1 MERITCERKSCNQL
15 LTAEDGRCDLCGRK
29 QTTKWWVIIQL
40 TVLYPVIALFFGFV
54 AFLVYG
60 LVLTSF
66 LVDLGPLPV
75 IFFTLALYGYFML
88 TTIQRYRQR
97 QERIRTS
104 DLETLPELE

>member
-15 LTAEDGRCDLCGRK
+15 LTAEDGRCDLCGQK

-54 AFLVYG
+54 SFLVYG

-66 LVDLGPLPV
+66 LIDMGPIPIVVLT
-75 IFFTLALYGYFML
+75 IGLYGYFMT
-88 TTIQRYRQR
+88 TTIRRYRER
-97 QERIRTS
+97 RKRIRDS